1 MRALTLVFLAVATA
15 AAAEPTL
22 VTIPGKGWHFLIDV
36 PPVRTSEGQYD
47 GERFRSLATSPS
59 GITFSLH
66 TESAEGGG
74 NELCR
79 DTYWEKGSK
88 NPVIAEGT
96 VEFFEAKHLLGV
108 SHKSE
113 GDYQGKHFT
122 TANAH
127 GYFVQGSDCIDLHVS
142 IVGYTEEKRDIA
154 EEIVKSSA
162 IIPVE

>member
-1 MRALTLVFLAVATA
+1 MRALSFVFLAFATVATA
-15 AAAEPTL
+15 EPTI
-22 VTIPGKGWHFLIDV
+22 VTVPGKGWHFLIDV
-36 PPVRTSEGQYD
+36 PPVRTSEGQND
-47 GERFRSLATSPS
+47 GERFRYLATSPT

-79 DTYWEKGSK
+79 DTYWAKGSK
-88 NPVIAEGT
+88 NPVITEGS

-108 SHKSE
+108 SHRSE

-127 GYFVQGSDCIDLHVS
+127 GYFVQGPDCVDLHVS
-142 IVGYTEEKRDIA
+142 MVGYTEENRRRV